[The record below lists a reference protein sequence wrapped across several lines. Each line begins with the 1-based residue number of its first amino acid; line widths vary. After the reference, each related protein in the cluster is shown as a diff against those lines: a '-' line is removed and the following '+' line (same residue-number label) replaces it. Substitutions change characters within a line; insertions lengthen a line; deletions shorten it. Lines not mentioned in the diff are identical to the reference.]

1 MSPTT
6 ETHATLLIPEAPLE
20 ARLTRVPPTYL
31 GHCAVARRVQAQV
44 NRAIRARFPVLV
56 IGGKGTG
63 KSVVARIIH
72 HFGGSNDV
80 RFTHLRAEDG
90 PLTAFDG
97 FTYIGNLE
105 DYSLEEQAK
114 IPALVE
120 RHERLVIGTRL
131 SPESPAGK
139 ARLHPDIVRWAG
151 GLRVELPTLAERV
164 EDLEVLA
171 MYLLS
176 QTPSRRPVGSISD
189 DALDSLRS
197 YVWPGNVDELASVL
211 REAVDKGATEQIELR
226 DLPAHVRVHD
236 LKSRAAS
243 PEEALSLRFV
253 ERDAI
258 KRALT
263 YARGNKR
270 KAARVLGIGKTT
282 LYRKLRVYGLE
293 EE

>member
-6 ETHATLLIPEAPLE
+6 DNHAALLVPQAPVE

-31 GHCAVARRVQAQV
+31 GHSLVARRVQAQV

-56 IGGKGTG
+56 IGAEGAG
-63 KSVVARIIH
+63 KSVIARIIH
-72 HFGGSNDV
+72 HFGGSETAT
-80 RFTHLRAEDG
+80 FHHLKAADG
-90 PLTAFDG
+90 PLSQFEG

-105 DYSLEEQAK
+105 DFSLEEQAK
-114 IPALVE
+114 IPGLVQ
-120 RHERLVIGTRL
+120 RGERLVMGTRL
-131 SPESPAGK
+131 SPESEEGK
-139 ARLHPDIVRWAG
+139 ARLHPEIIRWAG
-151 GLRVELPTLAERV
+151 GLRVELPSLAERV

-197 YVWPGNVDELASVL
+197 YAWPANVDELASVI

-236 LKSRAAS
+236 VKSRTAS
-243 PEEALSLRFV
+243 PEDVLSLRVV

-270 KAARVLGIGKTT
+270 KAARILGIGKTT